1 MRASVCL
8 GAGVRK
14 DFLGRGIGFPFRFD
28 RATGSVATSEYEEN
42 IRENI
47 TIILGTKPGERQML
61 PEFGCRIH
69 EFMFAPN
76 TPATAT
82 IIRGHVEEALSRF
95 EPRIEVQEVK
105 AWPDPGG
112 KLRVE
117 VRYQIRSTREL
128 QQISVDL
135 KGG

>member
-8 GAGVRK
+8 GARVRK

-28 RATGSVATSEYEEN
+28 RATGRVATSEYEEN

-47 TIILGTKPGERQML
+47 TIILGTKLGERQML

-69 EFMFAPN
+69 EFMFSPN

-82 IIRGHVEEALSRF
+82 IIRSHVEESLTRW
-95 EPRIEVQEVK
+95 EPRIQVEEVK
-105 AWPDPGG
+105 AWPEPGG
-112 KLRVE
+112 KLRVD
-117 VRYQIRSTREL
+117 VRYQVRSTREL